1 MSSPSVT
8 VFGGTGFLG
17 RRVVARLADAGAL
30 VRVASR
36 HPGAPDER
44 AVPVT
49 ADITDGDSIAR
60 ALDGADAAVNCVS
73 LYVESRIATFHDI
86 HVVGAATLAREAAA
100 RGQRLLHL
108 SGIGAD
114 SRSPSP
120 YVRARGLGEEAV
132 RAAHPRAT
140 ILRPC
145 VMFGPDDAFLNA
157 LDRIA
162 ALTPVIPLFGDGG
175 TRLQP
180 VHVEDVA
187 AAAVRAIELP
197 DAAGRIFELGGPQVL
212 TYREIVAR
220 VLAWK
225 RRRRLLLPLPFA
237 IWDLLAAAGRLL
249 PVAPVSEGQV
259 ALMKRDCIA
268 AAEAPGFGELGVTP
282 QPLEAVA
289 SIFRR

>member
-17 RRVVARLADAGAL
+17 RRVVARLADAGAV

-36 HPGAPDER
+36 HPGAPGER
-44 AVPVT
+44 VVPVT
-49 ADITDGDSIAR
+49 ADITDRDSVAR

-73 LYVESRIATFHDI
+73 LYVESRTATFRDI
-86 HVVGAATLAREAAA
+86 HVVGAGNLATAA
-100 RGQRLLHL
+100 RGLRLLHL

-114 SRSPSP
+114 PRSPSP

-162 ALTPVIPLFGDGG
+162 ALTPVIPLFGSGG
-175 TRLQP
+175 TKLQP

-187 AAAVRAIELP
+187 AAAVRAIEMP
-197 DAAGRIFELGGPQVL
+197 DTAARIFELGGPQIL
-212 TYREIVAR
+212 TYRQIVER

-225 RRRRLLLPLPFA
+225 KRRRLLLPLPFA
-237 IWDLLAAAGRLL
+237 IWDLLAWCGGWL
-249 PVAPVSEGQV
+249 PLAPVTEGQV
-259 ALMKRDCIA
+259 ALMKRDNVVS
-268 AAEAPGFGELGVTP
+268 EAMPGFAEFGVTP
-282 QPLEAVA
+282 QSLDAVLR
-289 SIFRR
+289 S